1 MNVTPRTRLVLFRES
16 ITNVILGGALLFVAG
31 MTAIPPQVR
40 AADWVPSV
48 AGNIPTAPADA
59 VRPLTVIDRED
70 IQLSGMRNVY
80 DLLNSSYGRG
90 YFNNFGIFRP
100 FVAGSGRVAVLI
112 NGRRISDSIV
122 DLHTLPVSGVERI
135 EILGDSAAALR
146 GGHAIG
152 GAVNIVLKR
161 DLEGLQVQASP
172 AWTTKAG
179 GDFGQGSVLWG
190 SDLGRGHLT
199 IGADLFRREEIRDRD
214 RGYSRASWTPGG
226 SFADTAGVATGGNTL
241 FITTGTDA
249 DRKTVARSL
258 GECETSTYTGV
269 LTTPRDI
276 SGEGCGFAYA
286 DIAWHLQPNARYER
300 ESLFFNFD
308 HPLGKNVDMYL
319 DFRAA
324 WADTAERYA
333 PAVGTFSFTPS
344 EALKQKL
351 RQDPE
356 IDALP
361 DKVRVDHRFV
371 GHGNRDWRTD
381 TDEYDLTLGF
391 RGRIFD
397 DINYNAYARYYR
409 HDAVVIGDTFVSA
422 TLAQQAIEEGR
433 YDVENPFSTDPAH
446 LAAIRDTGVRLT
458 RDQVTDH
465 KTARVS
471 FDGQAFA
478 LGGGNVKWAAGAA
491 FAHEERKDVYGYRD
505 VENRSYQ
512 ASDVLGSG
520 GNSFSGERQRWS
532 AFTEVSL
539 PVRKDWDLVLAG
551 RLDEHDDVG
560 TAFSHQI
567 TSRYRLHKTLT
578 LRGSWNRASRAPDL
592 NALHQLQATGHPYI
606 CDRKTFTGNLEDCA
620 RYQVERTSVG
630 NPNLK
635 PDDAESFSLGAVT
648 RWGPFTL
655 SADWFRIGLSDVPTR
670 LSAQSIINLEAEGR
684 LPSGVTVRRDGD
696 FIELI
701 ESPLVNGGESDVA
714 GFNVQGN
721 MDWKTDWAHVVF
733 AAYWSHLTENESRVA
748 GEVQPGDFP
757 RNRVH
762 ALIRASRGN
771 VTANW
776 SVIAVTGYSNVL
788 ETARLKSWMGHN
800 LTIQWR
806 NALGVKGMD
815 VAGGILNIGNRGP
828 STATQ
833 QEVDLTQDSARG
845 RTFFLTAN
853 ISFSP

>member
-1 MNVTPRTRLVLFRES
+1 MSETPGSRLAPVSSRNTKMIL
-16 ITNVILGGALLFVAG
+16 IVAVIVIA
-31 MTAIPPQVR
+31 TTTPQVE

-48 AGNIPTAPADA
+48 AGQIPVAPADA

-70 IQLSGMRNVY
+70 IELSGMRNVY
-80 DLLNSSYGRG
+80 DLLNSAYGRG
-90 YFNNFGIFRP
+90 YFNNFGIYRP
-100 FVAGSGRVAVLI
+100 FVSGSDRVAVLI

-122 DLHTLPVSGVERI
+122 DLHTLPISGVERI

-172 AWTTKAG
+172 AWTTQAG

-190 SDLGRGHLT
+190 SALGRGHLT
-199 IGADLFRREEIRDRD
+199 IGADLFRREEILEKDRA
-214 RGYSRASWTPGG
+214 YSRASWTPGG
-226 SFADTAGVATGGNTL
+226 SFADTTGVSTRGNTL
-241 FITTGTDA
+241 FITTGTGD
-249 DRKTVARSL
+249 DRRTVARSL
-258 GECETSTYTGV
+258 GECERSTYTGV
-269 LTTPRDI
+269 LTNPRGI
-276 SGEGCGFAYA
+276 SGAGCGFAYA

-300 ESLFFNFD
+300 ESLFLNFD

-333 PAVGTFSFTPS
+333 PSVGDFSFTPS

-351 RQDPE
+351 RQDSE
-356 IDALP
+356 IDTLP
-361 DKVRVDHRFV
+361 DKIFLAHRFV

-391 RGRIFD
+391 RGRIID
-397 DINYNAYARYYR
+397 NVNYNTYVRYYR
-409 HDAVVIGDTFVSA
+409 HDAVEIGDTFVSE
-422 TLAQQAIEEGR
+422 TLAQQAIEGGR
-433 YDVENPFSTDPAH
+433 YDIENPFSTNPVH
-446 LAAIRDTGVRLT
+446 LAAIRNTGLRLT

-471 FDGQAFA
+471 FDGPAFA
-478 LGGGNVKWAAGAA
+478 LGGGDVKWAAGAA
-491 FAHEERKDVYGYRD
+491 FAHEERRNIYDYRD

-512 ASDVLGSG
+512 ASDVLGSS

-539 PVRKDWDLVLAG
+539 PLRNDWDLVLAG
-551 RLDEHDDVG
+551 RLDQHDDVG

-567 TSRYRLHKTLT
+567 TSQYRLHKALT

-592 NALHQLQATGHPYI
+592 NALHQLEASSHPFI
-606 CDRKTFTGNLEDCA
+606 CDRKTFTGNLEDCP
-620 RYQVERTSVG
+620 RYQVERASGG

-635 PDDAESFSLGAVT
+635 PDDAESFSLGAVMSL
-648 RWGPFTL
+648 GPFSL
-655 SADWFRIGLSDVPTR
+655 GVDWFQIGLSEVPTR
-670 LSAQSIINLEAEGR
+670 LSAQSIIDLEAEGR
-684 LPSGVTVRRDGD
+684 LPSGVTVTRDGD
-696 FIELI
+696 FIDLI
-701 ESPLVNGGESDVA
+701 EGSLGNSGESDVA
-714 GFNVQGN
+714 GFNVQSN
-721 MDWKTDWAHVVF
+721 MDWKTDWADVVF
-733 AAYWSHLTENESRVA
+733 AAYWSHITEDEFRVA
-748 GEVQPGDFP
+748 GEVEPGDYP

-762 ALIRASRGN
+762 ALLRASRGS

-776 SVIAVTGYSNVL
+776 SVIAVSGYSNIL
-788 ETARLKSWMGHN
+788 GTARYKAWMGHN
-800 LTIQWR
+800 VTIQWR
-806 NALGVKGMD
+806 DALGVKGMD
-815 VAGGILNIGNRGP
+815 LAGGILNIGNRGP

-833 QEVDLTQDSARG
+833 EQVDLTQDSARG
-845 RTFFLTAN
+845 RTLFLTAK
-853 ISFSP
+853 ISFDP

>member
-1 MNVTPRTRLVLFRES
+1 MGGSPHTRLFRLLVRER
-16 ITNVILGGALLFVAG
+16 IANATLVIALTVVAA
-31 MTAIPPQVR
+31 TTPQVK

-48 AGNIPTAPADA
+48 AGNIPTAPADT

-80 DLLNSSYGRG
+80 DLLNSGYGRG

-100 FVAGSGRVAVLI
+100 FVAGSSRVAVLI

-122 DLHTLPVSGVERI
+122 DLHTLPISGVERI

-214 RGYSRASWTPGG
+214 RGYRRASWTPGG
-226 SFADTAGVATGGNTL
+226 SFADTAGVSTGGNTL
-241 FITTGTDA
+241 FITTGTGDN
-249 DRKTVARSL
+249 RRTVARSL
-258 GECETSTYTGV
+258 GDCESSTYTGV
-269 LTTPRDI
+269 LTTPRGI
-276 SGEGCGFAYA
+276 SGEGCGFAFT
-286 DIAWHLQPNARYER
+286 DISWHLQPNARYER
-300 ESLFFNFD
+300 ESLFLNFD
-308 HPLGKNVDMYL
+308 HPLGKNVDLYL

-333 PAVGTFSFTPS
+333 PSVGDFSFTPS
-344 EALKQKL
+344 EALKQTL

-356 IDALP
+356 IDSLP
-361 DKVRVDHRFV
+361 DKVRVAHRFV

-381 TDEYDLTLGF
+381 TDEYDVTLGF
-391 RGRIFD
+391 RGRFLD
-397 DINYNAYARYYR
+397 DINYNTYVRYYR
-409 HDAVVIGDTFVSA
+409 HDAVEIGDTFVSA

-433 YDVENPFSTDPAH
+433 YDIENPFSTNPAH
-446 LAAIRDTGVRLT
+446 LAAIRDTGLILT

-478 LGGGNVKWAAGAA
+478 LGGGTVKWAAGAA
-491 FAHEERKDVYGYRD
+491 FAHEERRNVYLYRD

-512 ASDVLGSG
+512 ASDVLGSA

-539 PVRKDWDLVLAG
+539 PVRDDWDLVLAG

-560 TAFSHQI
+560 TAFSYQI
-567 TSRYRLHKTLT
+567 TSRYRLHKSLT

-592 NALHQLQATGHPYI
+592 NALHQLQATSHPYI
-606 CDRKTFTGNLEDCA
+606 CDRKTFTGNLEDCP
-620 RYQVERTSVG
+620 RYQVERTFGG

-635 PDDAESFSLGAVT
+635 PDNAESFSLGAVMSL
-648 RWGPFTL
+648 GPFSL

-670 LSAQSIINLEAEGR
+670 LSAQSIIDLEAEGR
-684 LPSGVTVRRDGD
+684 LPSGVRVRRDGD

-714 GFNVQGN
+714 GFNVQGS
-721 MDWKTDWAHVVF
+721 MDWKTDWADVVF
-733 AAYWSHLTENESRVA
+733 ATYWSHLTENEGRVA
-748 GEVQPGDFP
+748 GEVQPGDYP

-762 ALIRASRGN
+762 ALLRANRGN

-776 SVIAVTGYSNVL
+776 SVIAVSGYSNVL
-788 ETARLKSWMGHN
+788 ETARYKAWMGHN
-800 LTIQWR
+800 LTLQWR
-806 NALGVKGMD
+806 NALGVKGMNL
-815 VAGGILNIGNRGP
+815 AGGILNIGNRGP

-845 RTFFLTAN
+845 RTFFLTAK
-853 ISFSP
+853 ISFDP

>member
-1 MNVTPRTRLVLFRES
+1 MSGTPRIRLSPLLFREHNAKS
-16 ITNVILGGALLFVAG
+16 KLVFGLIFIAVT
-31 MTAIPPQVR
+31 TAITPSVE

-80 DLLNSSYGRG
+80 DLLMGRQH
-90 YFNNFGIFRP
+90 YNNFGIFRP
-100 FVAGSGRVAVLI
+100 FVAGSSRVAILI

-122 DLHTLPVSGVERI
+122 DLHTLPISGVERI

-190 SDLGRGHLT
+190 SALGRGHLT

-226 SFADTAGVATGGNTL
+226 SFADTTGVWVGGNTL
-241 FITTGTDA
+241 LIRTGD
-249 DRKTVARSL
+249 KTVGRSL
-258 GECETSTYTGV
+258 GDCEGGAYTGV
-269 LTTPRDI
+269 LTQPPGAS
-276 SGEGCGFAYA
+276 SGTGCGFAYA
-286 DIAWHLQPNARYER
+286 DISWHLQPNARYER
-300 ESLFFNFD
+300 ESLFFNVD
-308 HPLGKNVDMYL
+308 HPLGRNADVYL

-333 PAVGTFSFTPS
+333 PPAGIFSFSPS
-344 EALKQKL
+344 ETLKQKL
-351 RQDPE
+351 RQDPD
-356 IDALP
+356 IDTLP
-361 DKVRVDHRFV
+361 DKIFLAQQFA

-381 TDEYDLTLGF
+381 TDEYDVTLGF
-391 RGRIFD
+391 RGRFWD
-397 DINYNAYARYYR
+397 DINYNAYVRYYR
-409 HDAVVIGDTFVSA
+409 HDTLTIGETFVSE
-422 TLAQQAIEEGR
+422 TLVRQAIEEGR
-433 YDVENPFSTDPAH
+433 YNVENPFSTNPAH
-446 LAAIRDTGVRLT
+446 LASIRDTGVRLT

-471 FDGQAFA
+471 FDGQTFA
-478 LGGGNVKWAAGAA
+478 LGGGNVQWAAGAA
-491 FAHEERKDVYGYRD
+491 FAHEERRDVYDYRD
-505 VENRSYQ
+505 VGNRSYQ
-512 ASDVLGSG
+512 ASDVLGSA

-539 PVRKDWDLVLAG
+539 PVRHDWDLVLAG
-551 RLDEHDDVG
+551 RLDEHNDVG

-567 TSRYRLHKTLT
+567 TSRYRLHKAFT
-578 LRGSWNRASRAPDL
+578 LRGSWNRASRAPGL
-592 NALHQLQATGHPYI
+592 NALHQLEALTYPHI
-606 CDRKTFTGNLEDCA
+606 CDRRTFTGNLEDCP
-620 RYQVERTSVG
+620 RYQVERTFGG

-635 PDDAESFSLGAVT
+635 PDDAESFSFGAVT

-655 SADWFRIGLSDVPTR
+655 SADWFKIGLSDLPAR
-670 LSAQSIINLEAEGR
+670 LSAQSIIDLEAEGR

-701 ESPLVNGGESDVA
+701 ESPLVNSGENDVA
-714 GFNVQGN
+714 GFNVQAS
-721 MDWKTDWAHVVF
+721 MDWKTDWADVVF
-733 AAYWSHLTENESRVA
+733 AAYWSHLTENEGRVA
-748 GEVQPGDFP
+748 GDVQPGDFP

-762 ALIRASRGN
+762 ALLRANRGN

-776 SVIAVTGYSNVL
+776 SVIAVSGYSNVVG
-788 ETARLKSWMGHN
+788 TGRYKAWMGHN
-800 LTIQWR
+800 LTLQWR
-806 NALGVKGMD
+806 DALGVNGMEL
-815 VAGGILNIGNRGP
+815 AGGILNIGNRGP
-828 STATQ
+828 SMASQ
-833 QEVDLTQDSARG
+833 QEVDLSQDSARG

-853 ISFSP
+853 ISFDP

>member
-1 MNVTPRTRLVLFRES
+1 MNGSPRTLLMRFRES
-16 ITNVILGGALLFVAG
+16 ITKTILGALLFVTG
-31 MTAIPPQVR
+31 MTAIPPHVR

-48 AGNIPTAPADA
+48 AGNVPTAPADA

-70 IQLSGMRNVY
+70 IELSGMRNVY
-80 DLLNSSYGRG
+80 DLLNSSNGRG

-100 FVAGSGRVAVLI
+100 FVVGSGRVAVLI

-122 DLHTLPVSGVERI
+122 DLHTLPISGVERI

-172 AWTTKAG
+172 TWTTQEG
-179 GDFGQGSVLWG
+179 GDFGQGSILWG
-190 SDLGRGHLT
+190 STLGRGHLT
-199 IGADLFRREEIRDRD
+199 IGADLFRREEIRDKD
-214 RGYSRASWTPGG
+214 RSYSRASWTPGG
-226 SFADTAGVATGGNTL
+226 VFADTSGVSVGGNTL
-241 FITTGTDA
+241 LITTGTGE
-249 DRKTVARSL
+249 DRKTIGRSL
-258 GECETSTYTGV
+258 GNCEGSAYTGV
-269 LTTPRDI
+269 LTNPPGAS
-276 SGEGCGFAYA
+276 SGMGCGFAYA
-286 DIAWHLQPNARYER
+286 DIAWHLQPNANYER

-324 WADTAERYA
+324 WDDTAERYA
-333 PAVGTFSFTPS
+333 PSVGTFSFTPS

-351 RQDPE
+351 RQDPD
-356 IDALP
+356 IDTPP
-361 DKVRVDHRFV
+361 DKVFLAHRFV
-371 GHGNRDWRTD
+371 GHGNRDWRTV
-381 TDEYDLTLGF
+381 TDEYDVTLGF
-391 RGRIFD
+391 RGRFLD
-397 DINYNAYARYYR
+397 GINYNTYVRYYR
-409 HDAVVIGDTFVSA
+409 HDTLTIGDTFVSE

-433 YDVENPFSTDPAH
+433 YDIENPFSTNPVH
-446 LAAIRDTGVRLT
+446 LAAIRDTGLRLT

-491 FAHEERKDVYGYRD
+491 FAHEERRNVYDYRD
-505 VENRSYQ
+505 VGNRSYQ
-512 ASDVLGSG
+512 ASDVLGSA

-532 AFTEVSL
+532 AFTEASL
-539 PVRKDWDLVLAG
+539 PLRHDWDLVLAG

-567 TSRYRLHKTLT
+567 TSQYRLHQTLT

-592 NALHQLQATGHPYI
+592 NTLHQLESISYPRI
-606 CDRKTFTGNLEDCA
+606 CDRKTFTGNLRDCP
-620 RYQVERTSVG
+620 RYQVERTFGG

-635 PDDAESFSLGAVT
+635 PDDAESFSFGAVT

-655 SADWFRIGLSDVPTR
+655 SADWFKIGLSDMPAR
-670 LSAQSIINLEAEGR
+670 LSAQSIIDLEAEGR
-684 LPSGVTVRRDGD
+684 LPSGVTVTRDGD
-696 FIELI
+696 FIDMI
-701 ESPLVNGGESDVA
+701 DSPLVNSGASDVA

-733 AAYWSHLTENESRVA
+733 AAYWSHITENEFRVA

-762 ALIRASRGN
+762 ALIRANRGN

-788 ETARLKSWMGHN
+788 ETARYKAWMGHN
-800 LTIQWR
+800 LTIQWQD
-806 NALGVKGMD
+806 ALGVKRMNLT
-815 VAGGILNIGNRGP
+815 GGILNISNRGP
-828 STATQ
+828 SMASQ

-845 RTFFLTAN
+845 RTFFLTAK
-853 ISFSP
+853 ISFDP